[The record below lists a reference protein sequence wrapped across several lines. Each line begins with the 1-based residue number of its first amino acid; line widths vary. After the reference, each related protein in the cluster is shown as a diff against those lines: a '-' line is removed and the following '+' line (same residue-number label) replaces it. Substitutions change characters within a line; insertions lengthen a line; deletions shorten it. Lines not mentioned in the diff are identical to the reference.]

1 MWTTSSYK
9 ATNNRDNRCMDYI
22 PGSATY
28 GVVEAEAE
36 VVEVEEVEV
45 VEAEA
50 AEAEAE
56 AEAEE
61 VEEVEVVEA
70 EAAEAEEVEV
80 VAPAM
85 TPPVR
90 PSRSLKRILV

>member
-1 MWTTSSYK
+1 
-9 ATNNRDNRCMDYI
+9 MDYI

-28 GVVEAEAE
+28 GVVEAEEVVVEVEVEAEVVEAEEAEAEVGEGVE
-36 VVEVEEVEV
+36 VVEVEEV
-45 VEAEA
+45 
-50 AEAEAE
+50 
-56 AEAEE
+56 
-61 VEEVEVVEA
+61 
-70 EAAEAEEVEV
+70 EVEV